1 MLPDGACCCI
11 IVASKR
17 RILLSLVV
25 VAAAAG
31 CETSLV
37 QQKKTEDSR
46 GVLCLAFLRTNRVP
60 SDLLYVGWLPISAC
74 SRSEARAV
82 VLCHLFMGV
91 FVHNSAFFV
100 APLRKWHPA
109 MSVRTAGGA
118 SAVEPRFRC

>member
-46 GVLCLAFLRTNRVP
+46 GVLCLAFLRTNRAP
-60 SDLLYVGWLPISAC
+60 SDLLYVRWLPISAWA
-74 SRSEARAV
+74 RSEVPAD
-82 VLCHLFMGV
+82 VLFHLFMGV
-91 FVHNSAFFV
+91 FVPNSAFF
-100 APLRKWHPA
+100 ATPLRKSHPA
-109 MSVRTAGGA
+109 AAR
-118 SAVEPRFRC
+118 